1 MKGWLHAVP
10 AWARLTGSPL
20 CAVEQAALCR
30 DPFSGVSIVLNQTG
44 PLVERIEKLGLDH
57 VRISVEYR
65 GARSRGLFRF
75 LLHAPFVLRS
85 RMGYMAGIRRLLK
98 EKPGVL
104 HVHSRVLCAMY
115 ACLGGRLA
123 GAPVILTLHEPPARG
138 RLRAVFDGLWI
149 RLLADEVVAASAAT
163 AAEHRPYLG
172 RRLIHVVH
180 YCMTEMP
187 GALEFSRPGRLVVAF
202 IGLVARKRYLDFLGA
217 CLRLKNRGVDFEAWL
232 IGDWDGPEDQARAEQ
247 FISGNELGDV
257 VIQRGLIQDM
267 DGVYRSIAVVA
278 APSEPVEALPRVV
291 MEAMSYGVPVVA
303 TPVNGVPEMVADGE
317 TGFLVEVG
325 NVEALADRLELLLRD
340 SALRERMGRA
350 GRARAETQFAPRRFQ
365 SEMMAIYRRAVPDG

>member
-1 MKGWLHAVP
+1 MTGWLHAVP
-10 AWARLTGSPL
+10 AWSRLTGSPL

-30 DPFSGVSIVLNQTG
+30 DSFAGVSIVLNQNG
-44 PLVERIEKLGLDH
+44 PLMERIDRLGLDH
-57 VRISVEYR
+57 VLIPVEYR
-65 GARSRGLFRF
+65 GVRRGG
-75 LLHAPFVLRS
+75 LLHFLHHIPSVVWS
-85 RMGYMAGIRRLLK
+85 RWRYAAGIRRLLK
-98 EKPGVL
+98 ERPGVL

-123 GAPVILTLHEPPARG
+123 GSPVILTLHEPPARG

-187 GALEFSRPGRLVVAF
+187 AVLGYSRPSRPVVAF

-232 IGDWDGPEDQARAEQ
+232 IGEWDGPEDRSNAEK
-247 FISGNELGDV
+247 FISTHGLNDV

-267 DGVYRSIAVVA
+267 DGVYRSIAAVA

-291 MEAMSYGVPVVA
+291 MEGMSYGVPVVA
-303 TPVNGVPEMVADGE
+303 TPVNGVPEMVVEGV
-317 TGFLVEVG
+317 TGFLVGVG
-325 NVEALADRLELLLRD
+325 DVEALADRLELLL
-340 SALRERMGRA
+340 SNAALRERMGRA
-350 GRARAETQFAPRRFQ
+350 GRAKAEPQFSPRRFRD
-365 SEMMAIYRRAVPDG
+365 EMLAVYRRVVPDA